1 MNDKDFDKI
10 FGDRLREERRFKEDD
25 NEWQRLAGRLDA
37 FFGGKSTN
45 MVGNRSTFRRWLLPL
60 IALLL
65 LLTTGGLWG
74 KLNQLN
80 KKNGALNEQMQT
92 FKNQLITQ
100 HDTVIIRKTDTV
112 YITQNAAQT
121 TSKTTVSEVRKNAFN
136 ASKNTNSTSLERA
149 NLSDNA
155 SQFSATNFAAQ
166 QQVSSREKAL
176 ENRILEL
183 ENKLQ
188 IAENQR
194 LANDIRLIELEEKI
208 NKKPLETVV
217 AETGFVN
224 QTAEKPTNPT
234 ARLEAIIASK
244 DSLIAKLIAQKVV
257 DSTATL
263 AKLKENGLLEEKKGP
278 LSINAQKTIKT
289 VKKSPNSRLF
299 AGISGGS
306 INYKTAWK
314 NNQNLEIFRNEKSY
328 QVGLKME
335 YALTDQIR
343 LIAGGDYCPFEFQI
357 PWQDSRYN
365 LPPTTI
371 QTGEKLKSSKAS
383 QKLTQGFIGA
393 KYVFTD
399 GKKRLNPYFGA
410 AYTAMGILPFEV
422 DYEIQNTAGVIH
434 IQKETSNGVTVANL
448 LLLNTGLEYRFNRR
462 FVAQGEVFYNLDMN
476 RPQKTYDLFG
486 IRGALLV
493 NF

>member
-25 NEWQRLAGRLDA
+25 NEWQRLAARLDA
-37 FFGGKSTN
+37 FFGGNSAN

-74 KLNQLN
+74 KLNQLD

-100 HDTVIIRKTDTV
+100 HDTIIIRKTDTI
-112 YITQNAAQT
+112 YITQNTAQT
-121 TSKTTVSEVRKNAFN
+121 TAKPSISESRTGGFKGLKNTSYAS
-136 ASKNTNSTSLERA
+136 SKNGDLDNNA
-149 NLSDNA
+149 NQFTTANA
-155 SQFSATNFAAQ
+155 NAQ
-166 QQVSSREKAL
+166 QRVSSKEKAL
-176 ENRILEL
+176 ENKVLEL

-188 IAENQR
+188 TSENQR
-194 LANDIRLIELEEKI
+194 LANDIRLAELEEKI
-208 NKKPLETVV
+208 NKKPLETAV

-224 QTAEKPTNPT
+224 QAAEKPTNQT
-234 ARLEAIIASK
+234 AKLEAIIASK
-244 DSLIAKLIAQKVV
+244 DSLIAKLTAQKVV
-257 DSTATL
+257 DSSATI
-263 AKLKENGLLEEKKGP
+263 AKLDEKGP
-278 LSINAQKTIKT
+278 LSIDAQKTIKT
-289 VKKSPNSRLF
+289 VKTTPKSRFF

-306 INYKTAWK
+306 INYQTAWK
-314 NNQNLEIFRNEKSY
+314 NAQNLEIFRNESSY

-335 YALTDQIR
+335 YALTDQVR

-365 LPPTTI
+365 LPTTTI

-422 DYEIQNTAGVIH
+422 NYEIQNAAGGIH
-434 IQKETSNGVTVANL
+434 IQRETSNGVTIANL
-448 LLLNTGLEYRFNRR
+448 LLINTGLEYRLNRR
-462 FVAQGEVFYNLDMN
+462 FVAQSEVFYNLDMN

>member
-25 NEWQRLAGRLDA
+25 SEWQRLAARLDA
-37 FFGGKSTN
+37 FFGGNSAN

-74 KLNQLN
+74 KLNQLDT
-80 KKNGALNEQMQT
+80 KNRTLNEQMQT

-100 HDTVIIRKTDTV
+100 HDTIIIRKTDTI
-112 YITQNAAQT
+112 YITQNTAQT
-121 TSKTTVSEVRKNAFN
+121 TSKTTVSEVKKKRFN
-136 ASKNTNSTSLERA
+136 NTFNESKNTNYTSSKRA
-149 NLSDNA
+149 SLSDNA
-155 SQFSATNFAAQ
+155 SQLSATDFAAQ
-166 QQVSSREKAL
+166 QQVSLREKAL

-188 IAENQR
+188 TSENQR
-194 LANDIRLIELEEKI
+194 LANDIRLAELEEKI
-208 NKKPLETVV
+208 NKKPLETAV

-224 QTAEKPTNPT
+224 QAAEKPTNQT
-234 ARLEAIIASK
+234 AKLEAIIASK
-244 DSLIAKLIAQKVV
+244 DSLIAKLTAQKIT
-257 DSTATL
+257 DSTATI
-263 AKLKENGLLEEKKGP
+263 AKLEKEGP
-278 LSINAQKTIKT
+278 LSINDKKTIKT
-289 VKKSPNSRLF
+289 VEKASKSRFF

-306 INYKTAWK
+306 INYQTAWK
-314 NNQNLEIFRNEKSY
+314 NAQNLEIFRNESSY

-335 YALTDQIR
+335 YALTDQVR

-365 LPPTTI
+365 LPTTII

-462 FVAQGEVFYNLDMN
+462 LVAQGEVFYNLDMN